1 MGIEALKE
9 QARGHEQ
16 AEEWEKALNLYSQA
30 IERQSDDEHADLG
43 LFNRAGD
50 LSTRL
55 GNLEGALAHYEQAV
69 KLYLESELP
78 NNAIAILKKILRNM
92 PYRTDVY
99 LQMGQIRAAQG
110 FLVDARENFLKYAE
124 IMQQEDN
131 LPEALRALTEF
142 AGLAQDDVDI
152 QLMVA
157 SQLHANERTEDAV
170 QLLVDSYAHHLRI
183 GKSEGMDT
191 LSGRIHEIDPTT
203 TLPTEVDSYDAFET
217 TSLAG
222 DEIGGG
228 SEGTD
233 TSVMSDGLE
242 IESTHLGNIDD
253 QLAASGESDELG
265 LEAQLASQIGQD
277 EAGAGD
283 AGAGGGA
290 QAADA
295 WGLET
300 ATEVETVSMGSDDFT
315 FGEGLDLDA
324 GTVDGGRSDLDL
336 DAGLVDTERVAL
348 DLDAV
353 LADNDAAAVEPEA
366 NTLEVDAP
374 VDLEAAALELASL
387 ADADEP
393 DLDAAFSAPD
403 VEAPEDAPTFEL
415 ETERDEID
423 LSSETPAQ
431 DGAELAEVA
440 DAVSLEVDTDDA
452 WGMDLEA
459 APDAQEEFE
468 GADLSSSW
476 LSMEPEDEDP
486 GAEPL
491 EAASDLTREAEGISQ
506 AEPVEEAVAASPSL
520 TLDDEPGFEA
530 EDDSEPLEAAGLED
544 AWLTVDG
551 VDEEASAIASE
562 ASEAA
567 PPTPDWQSDAS
578 EETAAAAVS
587 GDWIGPQDPTDAAP
601 IDDPETWLHLASQ
614 FQQEGDRDQARTA
627 LVEAHLGFS
636 ERLDFQKASV
646 AVASLIALEPESA
659 EHHRRRIEYL
669 EHAGDQPAR
678 VAAHLEFARLLT
690 EQGEKGEA
698 RVQYEKV
705 LDIDPSNQLAQS
717 HLDEMVEPEI
727 ESGYIDLGSM
737 VIDRVEKTTRWT
749 VEAEEPVDEED
760 FDFRQMLSQ
769 FKQKVAEHVDVGDV
783 RAHYDLGTA
792 YREMGLMDEAISEFQ
807 LALRAD
813 SKNLAT
819 YEMLG
824 QCFMEKGQPDFAVR
838 SLGKAANLP
847 HDVEDELLGIYYYL
861 GRAHEELGQR
871 DEAVE
876 FYEKVF
882 ALDINFQDVTE
893 RLRSLR

>member
-16 AEEWEKALNLYSQA
+16 AEEWEKALDLYSQA
-30 IERQSDDEHADLG
+30 IERQSEDEHADLG

-55 GNLEGALAHYEQAV
+55 GNLEGALTHYEQAV

-99 LQMGQIRAAQG
+99 LQMGQIRASQG
-110 FLVDARENFLKYAE
+110 FLVDARENFLRYAE

-142 AGLAQDDVDI
+142 AGLAQDDVDV

-157 SQLHANERTEDAV
+157 SQLHANERTDDAV
-170 QLLVDSYAHHLRI
+170 QLLVDSYSHHLRI
-183 GKSEGMDT
+183 GKSEGLDT
-191 LSGRIHEIDPTT
+191 LGGRIHEIDPTK
-203 TLPTEVDSYDAFET
+203 TLPSDVDSYDAFET

-222 DEIGGG
+222 EDLHESGEDEASGIIG
-228 SEGTD
+228 E
-233 TSVMSDGLE
+233 GLE

-253 QLAASGESDELG
+253 DRAEASDSHNEVD
-265 LEAQLASQIGQD
+265 LEAQLGHELVQD
-277 EAGAGD
+277 DELGTPDLTDVGED
-283 AGAGGGA
+283 
-290 QAADA
+290 
-295 WGLET
+295 WGLEV
-300 ATEVETVSMGSDDFT
+300 ASDLETISDDAEDAQDFS

-324 GTVDGGRSDLDL
+324 VI
-336 DAGLVDTERVAL
+336 
-348 DLDAV
+348 
-353 LADNDAAAVEPEA
+353 ADNDAALALDTVVADEDRDEDAVLDLEA
-366 NTLEVDAP
+366 AIADNDAALDSDDADLDLEAATLEVDAP
-374 VDLEAAALELASL
+374 VDLAAAALELATL
-387 ADADEP
+387 AGEDPFEVDSASEVSDVDA
-393 DLDAAFSAPD
+393 
-403 VEAPEDAPTFEL
+403 
-415 ETERDEID
+415 
-423 LSSETPAQ
+423 ETPESATTPEFDS
-431 DGAELAEVA
+431 DGT
-440 DAVSLEVDTDDA
+440 SLEGIHDES
-452 WGMDLEA
+452 G
-459 APDAQEEFE
+459 EEQFE

-476 LSMEPEDEDP
+476 LSVEPVDEDP
-486 GAEPL
+486 DSEPL
-491 EAASDLTREAEGISQ
+491 ELASDSGSSEEETPEAELDQDAAQG
-506 AEPVEEAVAASPSL
+506 EPAFGEVPAHA
-520 TLDDEPGFEA
+520 A
-530 EDDSEPLEAAGLED
+530 EDDSESLEAAGLED
-544 AWLTVDG
+544 AWLTVDP
-551 VDEEASAIASE
+551 VDDPEPPTALE
-562 ASEAA
+562 ASEDPAE
-567 PPTPDWQSDAS
+567 TPDWQNEDAGDALAVTT
-578 EETAAAAVS
+578 TA
-587 GDWIGPQDPTDAAP
+587 GDWIGAHDPSDDAP

-646 AVASLIALEPESA
+646 AVASLIALEPESV

-669 EHAGDQPAR
+669 EHTGDQSAR
-678 VAAHLEFARLLT
+678 VAAHLEFAELLT
-690 EQGEKGEA
+690 EQGDTSEA
-698 RVQYEKV
+698 RVQYQKV
-705 LDIDPSNQLAQS
+705 LDIDPSNQLAHS
-717 HLDEMVEPEI
+717 HLEEAVEPEI

-749 VEAEEPVDEED
+749 VETEEPVDEED

-769 FKQKVAEHVDVGDV
+769 FKQKVAEHVDLGDV

-813 SKNLAT
+813 DKNLAT